1 MQFLRRTAGYTLLDH
16 KRNDEILEELKVQ
29 PADNKLRNT
38 NQIVYN
44 MYRDGQQE
52 GGKNNAEL

>member
-1 MQFLRRTAGYTLLDH
+1 MKFLRRTAGYTLLDH

-29 PADNKLRNT
+29 PAENKLRNT

-44 MYRDGQQE
+44 M
-52 GGKNNAEL
+52 